1 MIVYYAMSK
10 FHLIFS
16 ITHKLTEHRDEK
28 AILYLYAA
36 MQDLDTNLPRLEK
49 ADIFEKIFLIDE
61 INLRKGWKGLP
72 TGSSETDIKSNIQVL
87 CDAVDQWLP
96 YRISEKD
103 TLYIANDH
111 WALGIYCIWNKIP
124 YIYYED
130 GVGMLSKPE
139 YSLELVR
146 KLNQTHAVI
155 AQYIHAFGLNDC
167 VIKKL
172 ADLDNQT
179 EGFLDEKAEHYC
191 LKEKLR
197 NLPEKDIEKLLYI
210 FNAPKFWGFGRNKT
224 ILLTEHFVNMKRL
237 TIEGQIRL
245 YSLLVDF
252 FNGDNQLFIKPHPND
267 LHLNYLK
274 IFPDAQMV
282 PSKFPSE
289 LLPFC
294 FEEPFDL
301 GLAACSTSVLGLK
314 DMLDHII
321 RFDTNI
327 ENTYLDFFRYYT
339 VSRLLKGSFKD
350 IPISHYGLLDDLF
363 HIFMCENLE
372 TEFVNPSCTA
382 ENQEQI
388 YLIDNWKIGFENSP
402 YFKEP
407 KDWNDNDIVVF
418 LNSSLNYDFFEYL
431 SLQNHQAL
439 SIVSIKIYDKNP
451 QNTFTHEERIYIYSK
466 SKNIHQRL
474 EEFRL
479 EKELTYSNLHL
490 SVEAITSDPKLQ
502 IKILEGNL
510 AATNI
515 RLKAY
520 IDNEVALKNR
530 IDELEKK
537 LATKNTAKNS

>member
-28 AILYLYAA
+28 AILYLYAS

-72 TGSSETDIKSNIQVL
+72 AGSTEDDIKSNIEVL

-111 WALGIYCIWNKIP
+111 WALGTYCIWNKIP

-130 GVGMLSKPE
+130 GVGMLSKPD

-155 AQYIHAFGLNDC
+155 AQYLHAFGLNDC

-172 ADLDNQT
+172 ADLNNQT
-179 EGFLDEKAEHYC
+179 EGFFDEKAEHYC

-210 FNAPKFWGFGRNKT
+210 FNAPKFPGFGRNKT

-237 TIEGQIRL
+237 TIEGQTRL
-245 YSLLVDF
+245 YSLIVDF

-314 DMLDHII
+314 DMLDRII
-321 RFDTNI
+321 RFDIDI
-327 ENTYLDFFRYYT
+327 ENTYLNFFRYYT
-339 VSRLLKGSFKD
+339 VSQLLKGPFKD
-350 IPISHYGLLDDLF
+350 IPISQYGLLSDLF

-372 TEFVNPSCTA
+372 TEFVNPPSMS
-382 ENQEQI
+382 ENQERI
-388 YLIDNWKIGFENSP
+388 YLVDNWKTDLAGNSCC
-402 YFKEP
+402 KTP
-407 KDWNDNDIVVF
+407 KDWNDNDIVLF

-431 SLQNHQAL
+431 NSHHRQFL
-439 SIVSIKIYDKNP
+439 SVISIKIYDKNS
-451 QNTFTHEERIYIYSK
+451 QNSFAHEERLYIYSK
-466 SKNIHQRL
+466 AKNIHQRL
-474 EEFRL
+474 EGFHL
-479 EKELTYSNLHL
+479 EKNLSYSNLHL
-490 SVEAITSDPKLQ
+490 SVEAITSDPQLQ
-502 IKILEGNL
+502 IKILEGTL
-510 AATNI
+510 AATNT

-520 IDNEVALKNR
+520 IDNEAVLESKITELKKVTAATHAV
-530 IDELEKK
+530 EKK
-537 LATKNTAKNS
+537 